1 VSVRTFGNLSVPTGA
16 LFSFTLPKDTF
27 KHSDPKVSVALEAR
41 GEDGRALPKWL
52 TFEPGTSRFTGKPP
66 QGLDKLVVVV
76 VARDNTGN
84 EASTKVTLKFQ

>member
-1 VSVRTFGNLSVPTGA
+1 VSVRAFGNLAVPAGS

-52 TFEPGTSRFTGKPP
+52 TFEPGTRRFTGKPP
-66 QGLDKLVVVV
+66 QGMEKFVVMVI
-76 VARDNTGN
+76 ARDNLGN
-84 EASTKVTLKFQ
+84 EASTKVELQFR